1 MSIRDLMAD
10 ICDALNDNPKCR
22 IYVEDGVYE
31 HPTKDVFVSIYADT
45 SAMFSPAQVS
55 AINPKSCTSVEYIAY
70 VFSVSLKKYGYEVN
84 NINIKHK
91 YNEQV
96 CSSILAG

>member
-31 HPTKDVFVSIYADT
+31 HPTKDVFVSIKADT
-45 SAMFSPAQVS
+45 SAMFNPAQVS

-70 VFSVSLKKYGYEVN
+70 VFSVSLKKFGYEVN
-84 NINIKHK
+84 AVTIKSGT
-91 YNEQV
+91 QRQI
-96 CSSILAG
+96 SSKVA

>member
-22 IYVEDGVYE
+22 IYVEEGVYE

-70 VFSVSLKKYGYEVN
+70 VFSVSLKKYGYDVN
-84 NINIKHK
+84 DITIKSDA
-91 YNEQV
+91 QRQI
-96 CSSILAG
+96 SSKVA

>member
-22 IYVEDGVYE
+22 IYVEEGVYE
-31 HPTKDVFVSIYADT
+31 HPTKDVFVSIKADT
-45 SAMFSPAQVS
+45 SAMFNPAQVS

-70 VFSVSLKKYGYEVN
+70 VFSVSLKKFGYDVN
-84 NINIKHK
+84 VVTIK
-91 YNEQV
+91 NDAQRQI
-96 CSSILAG
+96 SSKVA

>member
-22 IYVEDGVYE
+22 IYVEEGVYN
-31 HPTKDVFVSIYADT
+31 HPTKDVFVSIYANT

-70 VFSVSLKKYGYEVN
+70 VFSVSLKKYGYDVN
-84 NINIKHK
+84 VVTIKSDAQK
-91 YNEQV
+91 QI
-96 CSSILAG
+96 SSKVA

>member
-31 HPTKDVFVSIYADT
+31 HPTKDVFVSIKADT
-45 SAMFSPAQVS
+45 SAMFNPAQVS
-55 AINPKSCTSVEYIAY
+55 SINPKSCTNIQYIAY

-84 NINIKHK
+84 NITIKHK
-91 YNEQV
+91 YNEQL
-96 CSSILAG
+96 CSSNMAG